1 MIGPLDT
8 QVLVNRTLDVQR
20 IQGNVNQIIAEESQI
35 QKERLDN
42 QIRTE
47 AQRVQRKNEASP
59 GRIQEQE
66 KRREEYPQPK
76 RERKPK
82 TPEAKEEKPGKN
94 PQEWRGRYI
103 DLEL

>member
-20 IQGNVNQIIAEESQI
+20 IQGNVNQIIEDESQI
-35 QKERLDN
+35 RKERLEN

-47 AQRVQRKNEASP
+47 AQRVQRKNEIVP
-59 GRIQEQE
+59 GRIQEQDR
-66 KRREEYPQPK
+66 RREEYPRPNKK
-76 RERKPK
+76 RKAK
-82 TPEAKEEKPGKN
+82 AGEAKAEKPGN
-94 PQEWRGRYI
+94 NSREWRGRFI